1 MQLAEFTQD
10 AEIFIDANIFTYFA
24 LRNPTYQAACTS
36 FLSQVEAGEVQA
48 VTSVFS
54 LNEAFYTMLIG
65 KGSELL
71 NSTKI
76 KQIKAKL
83 AQDVAFSTACYQACL
98 EFSRYVTILRATGLR
113 LVEIDYELQVKA
125 LSLGY
130 KYQLLPTDALHVATC
145 QNYDIIH
152 IATAD
157 SHFEQVDLLNVWKP
171 EAAK

>member
-1 MQLAEFTQD
+1 MQLIEFTQD

-24 LRNPTYQAACTS
+24 LKNPTYQAACTA
-36 FLSQVEAGEVQA
+36 FLSRIEAGEVQA

-76 KQIKAKL
+76 KRIKAKL
-83 AQDVAFSTACYQACL
+83 AQDATFSTACYRACM

-113 LVEIDYELQVKA
+113 LVEIDYDLQVKA
-125 LSLGY
+125 LPLGY
-130 KYQLLPTDALHVATC
+130 QYRLLPTDALHLATC
-145 QNYDIIH
+145 QHYGIAH
-152 IATAD
+152 IATTD
-157 SHFEQVDLLNVWKP
+157 SHFEQVDLLKVWKP
-171 EAAK
+171 EVAK